1 MPASVKN
8 VYITVFVADEW
19 QSKLRE
25 RVQNTT
31 GGGGG
36 SGFGGFFCFFLS
48 SFVMFVFSFLGVG
61 GFKSCLPPRRG
72 TSHSSLCLAFLP

>member
-1 MPASVKN
+1 MMPASVKN

-31 GGGGG
+31 GGGWVAVVFFFKLFRYVCVLF
-36 SGFGGFFCFFLS
+36 FGG
-48 SFVMFVFSFLGVG
+48 G